1 MSRLAVDIVIFPSSL
16 MADRVIEVNRELVRR
31 CGNRIVLNRLQC
43 FPHISLCMGVLE
55 EKDIP
60 VVSKILTR
68 IGEKVSPLN
77 LTAIDLSAHADSTG
91 EMVSAFEI
99 KITKVLQRLHETIM
113 NELVLF
119 LNYEVTEKML
129 FTPPPVDEGTFRWIN
144 TFPEESS
151 FNNFRP
157 HITAGFGEA
166 LPVKLPIRFFAS
178 KLALC
183 HLGNHCTCRKIIASA
198 ELKEQR
204 QYI

>member
-1 MSRLAVDIVIFPSSL
+1 MVNSRLAVDVVLLPSSL

-31 CGNRIVLNRLQC
+31 CGNRIVLNRLNC

-77 LTAIDLSAHADSTG
+77 LTAIDLSAHADSKG
-91 EMVSAFEI
+91 ETISSFEI
-99 KITKVLQRLHETIM
+99 KITKALRRLHESIM

-119 LNYEVTEKML
+119 LNYEVTEEML
-129 FTPPPVDEGTFRWIN
+129 FTPPPVSEGTLRWIN

-151 FNNFRP
+151 FKNFRP
-157 HITAGFGEA
+157 HITAGFGRARPE
-166 LPVKLPIRFFAS
+166 KLPIMFTAS

-183 HLGNHCTCRKIIASA
+183 HLGNHCTCRKILAVA
-198 ELKEQR
+198 EFGNN
-204 QYI
+204 